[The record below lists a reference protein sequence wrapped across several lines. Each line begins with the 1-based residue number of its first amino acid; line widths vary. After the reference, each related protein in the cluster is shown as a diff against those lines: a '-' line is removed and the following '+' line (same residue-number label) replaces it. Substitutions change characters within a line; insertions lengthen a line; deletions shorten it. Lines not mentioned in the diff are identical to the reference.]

1 MFLSAFIQFSSSLW
15 INRVLINWN
24 FRWTGRR
31 HAKTMQITL
40 KGSPFCH
47 QPLVSVTVRDC
58 LSFPSLLLT
67 KTTNKLQTEM
77 STEKLV
83 YEDLRFMHLAP
94 FCSSAN
100 SPNVQHVT
108 KPWGTRQK
116 RKCNLFRKFTQQILA
131 GIYRMHDTVLDA
143 MGYEVSN
150 SHNIQVLQCL
160 WQLLKVADTRHL
172 GEELT

>member
-1 MFLSAFIQFSSSLW
+1 
-15 INRVLINWN
+15 
-24 FRWTGRR
+24 
-31 HAKTMQITL
+31 MQITL

-94 FCSSAN
+94 LCSSAN

-108 KPWGTRQK
+108 KHWGTRQK
-116 RKCNLFRKFTQQILA
+116 RRCNLFRKFTQQILA

-143 MGYEVSN
+143 MGYEANN
-150 SHNIQVLQCL
+150 SHNSQVLQCL